1 MGLVTYGGTGMVAN
15 RESHLKDITVIARRL
30 TWKTNLILAM
40 VSYSVLHLAAGV
52 KLQNP
57 VPIDRI
63 GGYVLKQILITMAM
77 FGQYILPVALLI
89 AALVSLFRFRRQKAL
104 YDGVA
109 HNQDIAALTG
119 LAWPGFELLL
129 AEYFRRCGYSVATTF
144 GGTDG
149 GADFK
154 LKMSGKNYL
163 VQCNQ
168 WRAYKV
174 GLRPVREFYEEVSAA
189 RAAGGYFVTS
199 GEFSAEAVEFAE
211 GLNLLLIDGQKFLRM
226 IEEQRGALK
235 VCTVAASDEKV
246 MVTQ

>member
-1 MGLVTYGGTGMVAN
+1 MVAN
-15 RESHLKDITVIARRL
+15 HKSPLENITVIARRL

-40 VSYSVLHLAAGV
+40 ISYAALHLAAGI
-52 KLQNP
+52 KLLQP

-63 GGYVLKQILITMAM
+63 GGYVLKQLLITMAM
-77 FGQYILPVALLI
+77 FGQYILPAALLI

-119 LAWPGFELLL
+119 LAWPEFELLL

-149 GADFK
+149 VVDMR
-154 LKMSGKNYL
+154 LTMSGKRYL

-174 GLRPVREFYEEVSAA
+174 GVRPVREFYEEVSAA

-226 IEEQRGALK
+226 IEEQRGAVK
-235 VCTVAASDEKV
+235 VGTVAASDAKA
-246 MVTQ
+246 MATQ